1 LKFSETKNPVT
12 SVADPVP
19 RTIGFKELWREFL
32 PLSLSDITMACGD
45 PVLTST
51 LAHLPDARNNLA
63 AVGIA
68 KTLAIFFESPIIM
81 ILHASNTLAVTALGR
96 RLLWRF
102 TMLAGSVLSSLLI
115 ILSLPFIFNIV
126 GASFLGVPPALLPI
140 VSQVLLLMGL
150 WPFLIAWRRYF
161 QGLLIYHGN
170 ANAIAKASIMRILTM
185 MLVLAAGIFF
195 KASGAVLA
203 GSSLM
208 LGLVVETFLITWIA
222 DRCGARVPPP
232 PPSTTTV
239 APRNLKDIWHFY
251 WPLANTMLVTW
262 GGRALLVA
270 ILARSVDASIALA
283 AWPAAWGLVLV
294 IANSTR
300 MVQQIIIKYQSQV
313 ARRLL
318 LTFAVTVGL
327 SCSGLLLLLSTTA
340 LGDRLIQAFIGNDR
354 ALVDGIKP
362 VLLICTAI
370 PLLVALQNAIQGFLV
385 STGLTGQVNR
395 ATIIGTVVLLSL
407 AGTLVKVGLPGA
419 LAAAIAMGAAMLT
432 EVSLLGR
439 QPQRP
444 SL

>member
-1 LKFSETKNPVT
+1 LEPEHPITPAIGS
-12 SVADPVP
+12 VP
-19 RTIGFKELWREFL
+19 RSIGFRELWQEFL

-81 ILHASNTLAVTALGR
+81 ILHASNTLAVNPGGR
-96 RLLWRF
+96 RALWRF
-102 TMLAGSVLSSLLI
+102 TILAGSILSGLLI
-115 ILSLPFIFNIV
+115 ILAIPFVFHTV
-126 GASFLGVPPALLPI
+126 GASFLGVPSALLPI
-140 VSQVLLLMGL
+140 VSQMLLIMGL

-161 QGLLIYHGN
+161 QGLLIYHGS
-170 ANAIAKASIMRILTM
+170 ASAIAKASLMRLLTV
-185 MLVLAAGIFF
+185 MLALAVGIFLNV
-195 KASGAVLA
+195 SGAILA

-208 LGLVVETFLITWIA
+208 LGLVVETLLITWTA

-232 PPSTTTV
+232 ATDRM
-239 APRNLKDIWHFY
+239 APQNLQDIWHFY

-270 ILARSVDASIALA
+270 IVARAVDAPIALA

-313 ARRLL
+313 APRLL

-340 LGDRLIQAFIGNDR
+340 WGDRLIQAFIGSDR

-385 STGLTGQVNR
+385 GRGRTGQVNL
-395 ATIIGTVVLLSL
+395 ATWLGTAVLLGL
-407 AGTLVKVGLPGA
+407 AGILVSKGLPGA
-419 LAAAIAMGAAMLT
+419 LAAAIAMGVAMCT
-432 EVSLLGR
+432 EVFLLGK
-439 QPQRP
+439 QSQR
-444 SL
+444 SN

>member
-1 LKFSETKNPVT
+1 LKSFKPEDSVTPVVSPVT
-12 SVADPVP
+12 
-19 RTIGFKELWREFL
+19 RIIGFRALWQEFL

-81 ILHASNTLAVTALGR
+81 ILHASNTLAVTPLGR
-96 RLLWRF
+96 RALWRF
-102 TMLAGSVLSSLLI
+102 TILAGSILSSLLI
-115 ILSLPFIFNIV
+115 ILSLPFIFNTI
-126 GASFLGVPPALLPI
+126 GASFLGVPAVLLPI

-170 ANAIAKASIMRILTM
+170 ANAIAKASIMRILTI
-185 MLVLAAGIFF
+185 MLVLAAGIFC
-195 KASGAVLA
+195 KASGSLLA

-208 LGLVVETFLITWIA
+208 LGLVVETLLITWMA

-232 PPSTTTV
+232 PTDTM
-239 APRNLKDIWHFY
+239 APQNLKDVWHFY

-262 GGRALLVA
+262 GGRALLIAIVA
-270 ILARSVDASIALA
+270 RATDASIALA

-313 ARRLL
+313 AQQLL

-327 SCSGLLLLLSTTA
+327 SCSGLLLLVSTTA
-340 LGDRLIQAFIGNDR
+340 LGDGLIQAFIGSDR

-362 VLLICTAI
+362 VLLICTPV

-385 STGLTGQVNR
+385 STGRTGQVNY
-395 ATIIGTVVLLSL
+395 ATWLGTSVLLSL
-407 AGTLVKVGLPGA
+407 AGVLVSIGLPGA
-419 LAAAIAMGAAMLT
+419 MAGAIAMGVAMLT
-432 EVSLLGR
+432 EVFLLGK
-439 QPQRP
+439 QLQ
-444 SL
+444 